1 MGTEADERIEEDQA
15 SELAGQMHD
24 ALAPV
29 RPPPS
34 VKRRLRD
41 EILDVAQQRMAQDVR
56 IESDSRGREWM
67 IGAALGSVVALVGGI
82 IVVLRNH
89 LLDRP
94 DGTRQGADRG

>member
-1 MGTEADERIEEDQA
+1 MGTEANERIEVDQA

-29 RPPPS
+29 RPPPA

-56 IESDSRGREWM
+56 IESNSRGREWM
-67 IGAALGSVVALVGGI
+67 IGAALGSVVALAGGI
-82 IVVLRNH
+82 LVVVRNR